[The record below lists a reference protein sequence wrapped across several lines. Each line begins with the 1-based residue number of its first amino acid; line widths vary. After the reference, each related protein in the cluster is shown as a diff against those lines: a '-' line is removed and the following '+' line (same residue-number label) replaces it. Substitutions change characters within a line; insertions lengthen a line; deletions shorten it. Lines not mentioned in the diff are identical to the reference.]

1 MMPDELMPDT
11 LMIEQVIEAARVS
24 WSLGD
29 APISLVA
36 ARENR
41 VYRVDGSDG
50 PSALRLHRQG
60 YRSNEEIHSELQ
72 WMEMLAANSMSVPKP
87 IPAQDGTFVKTI
99 NGVVVDMLSW
109 VDGVP
114 LAKTEVTSDNYNE
127 LGCLLARMHKLHDQW
142 ELPSGFSRPTWDLVG
157 EQPLW
162 GRFWDNPGLTQEQ
175 RERFLQFR
183 DTARSALDAM
193 DQPDFGL
200 IHADL
205 VPDNIL
211 IDGKQLHL
219 IDFDDGGFGHRLFDL
234 ATITHRSRR
243 KNGNDELADAT
254 VAGYCTVRSL
264 QCDALPLFEAMRA
277 CSYIGW
283 NISRMD
289 EAGGQERNARFIAEA
304 ETALEK
310 FHRS

>member
-1 MMPDELMPDT
+1 
-11 LMIEQVIEAARVS
+11 MIEQVIEAARVC

-29 APISLVA
+29 APVSLVA

-41 VYRVDGSDG
+41 VYRVDGPDG
-50 PSALRLHRQG
+50 PSVLRLHRQG
-60 YRSNEEIHSELQ
+60 YRSTEEIHSELQ

-87 IPAQDGTFVKTI
+87 VPSQDGTFVKTI
-99 NGVVVDMLSW
+99 HGIVVDMLSW
-109 VDGVP
+109 VDGIP
-114 LAKTEVTSDNYNE
+114 LAKTQVTADNHYE
-127 LGCLLARMHKLHDQW
+127 LGCLLAKMHNLNDQW

-157 EQPLW
+157 DQPLW
-162 GRFWDNPGLTQEQ
+162 GRFWDNPHLTQEQ
-175 RERFLQFR
+175 RKRFLQFR
-183 DTARSALDAM
+183 DTARGAIDTM

-205 VPDNIL
+205 VPDNVL
-211 IDGKQLHL
+211 IDGNQLQL
-219 IDFDDGGFGHRLFDL
+219 IDFDDGGYGHRLFDV

-243 KNGNDELADAT
+243 KSVSDVLADAT
-254 VAGYCTVRSL
+254 VEGYRTIRRL
-264 QCDALPLFEAMRA
+264 QRNALPLFEAMRA

-283 NISRMD
+283 NISRIE

-310 FHRS
+310 FYRS

>member
-1 MMPDELMPDT
+1 MT
-11 LMIEQVIEAARVS
+11 EQVIEAARVC

-29 APISLVA
+29 APVSLVA

-41 VYRVDGSDG
+41 VYRVDGPDG
-50 PSALRLHRQG
+50 PSVLRLHRQG
-60 YRSNEEIHSELQ
+60 YRSKEEIHSELQ

-87 IPAQDGTFVKTI
+87 VPSQDGTFVKTI
-99 NGVVVDMLSW
+99 HGIVVDMLSW
-109 VDGVP
+109 VDGIP
-114 LAKTEVTSDNYNE
+114 LAKTQVTADNHYE
-127 LGCLLARMHKLHDQW
+127 LGCLLAKMHNLNDQW

-157 EQPLW
+157 DQPLW
-162 GRFWDNPGLTQEQ
+162 GRFWDNPHLTQEQ
-175 RERFLQFR
+175 RKRFLQFR
-183 DTARSALDAM
+183 DTARGAIDTM

-205 VPDNIL
+205 VPDNVL
-211 IDGKQLHL
+211 IDGDQLQL
-219 IDFDDGGFGHRLFDL
+219 IDFDDGGYGHRLFDL

-243 KNGNDELADAT
+243 KSGNGVMADAT
-254 VAGYCTVRSL
+254 VEGYCTIRRL
-264 QCDALPLFEAMRA
+264 QRNALPLFEAMRA

-283 NISRMD
+283 NISRIE

-310 FHRS
+310 FYRS